1 MDRPYKP
8 PTTVIGQVIY
18 MVDLTTRT
26 IRNLFEKQVRD
37 LTERTLITKEDS
49 FDYQMSGGWF

>member
-1 MDRPYKP
+1 
-8 PTTVIGQVIY
+8 

-49 FDYQMSGGWF
+49 FDYQMSGAWF